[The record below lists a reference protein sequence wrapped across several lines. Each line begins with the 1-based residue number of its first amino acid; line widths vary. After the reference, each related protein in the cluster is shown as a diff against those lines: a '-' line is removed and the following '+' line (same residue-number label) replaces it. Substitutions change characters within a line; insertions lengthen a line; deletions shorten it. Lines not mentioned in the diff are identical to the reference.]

1 MALDAAAVEAA
12 LSLCEEAV
20 SEGHTLPGP
29 WETQELKA
37 SEPTPT
43 IQESAPP
50 QTPQDM
56 VATLAPTPASQE
68 TQNQPDTNREEPLKG
83 NYEGPE
89 VTGSDVTSSVTSDD
103 GVAASE
109 VAEEGPVV
117 KEVTEATVKSE
128 GEEWSQPEPNPP
140 CLGAWST
147 VDRSIPTVE
156 MLTHFCFLIVSSFLS
171 HRL

>member
-117 KEVTEATVKSE
+117 KEVTEGTVKSE

-140 CLGAWST
+140 CLGAWIT
-147 VDRSIPTVE
+147 HRSIPTVE